1 MIIAQEVAS
10 VRDLN
15 LSMCF
20 PVLLSRSLE
29 RLVRGKTRE
38 IRKPELAIE
47 PDGILDPVQPAMLL
61 SFFCLPSSQGWDVT
75 CGRRVRLFV
84 PTLR

>member
-1 MIIAQEVAS
+1 MIIAQEAAS

-38 IRKPELAIE
+38 IRKPELA
-47 PDGILDPVQPAMLL
+47 
-61 SFFCLPSSQGWDVT
+61 FSSVAEGSSDLVKMQDWKEWNLMGS
-75 CGRRVRLFV
+75 
-84 PTLR
+84 

>member
-1 MIIAQEVAS
+1 MIIAQEAAS

-38 IRKPELAIE
+38 I
-47 PDGILDPVQPAMLL
+47 
-61 SFFCLPSSQGWDVT
+61 
-75 CGRRVRLFV
+75 
-84 PTLR
+84 